1 MKRYIQDYALPS
13 CLVIAIVGLLGSLY
27 FSEIL
32 HFTPCLLCWY
42 QRILLYPLVP
52 LFAIGLVT
60 RDQNVWKYGLPL
72 IIISAGVGIY
82 QLLLVYGV
90 IKTSSCLVGISCAA
104 IQWSLFGFITIP
116 LLAFLE
122 AFVILILLLLY
133 RKYA

>member
-1 MKRYIQDYALPS
+1 MKRYIQDYALPV
-13 CLVIAIVGLLGSLY
+13 CLVIAIAGLLGSLY
-27 FSEIL
+27 FSEVL
-32 HFTPCLLCWY
+32 HFIPCVLCWY

-60 RDQNVWKYGLPL
+60 RDRNVWKYGLL
-72 IIISAGVGIY
+72 SVIISAGVGIY

-104 IQWSLFGFITIP
+104 IQWSLLGFITIP

-122 AFVILILLLLY
+122 AIVILILLLLY
-133 RKYA
+133 RKYV